1 MNSSPKSKNK
11 LSVYLIKQELIEF
24 ADIVREKCEKMNI
37 SGLGTFYY
45 IESRPRTPPWLR
57 KFFGGHLEESLF
69 KNASSK
75 GVLLTSV
82 KVNGESR
89 IFAVP
94 FGYGWNL
101 LEPGSWESR
110 FGLKVVVNIAEQDGV
125 RRIDKMNVSAIPKD
139 SSEQLSKFGVVNDF
153 GFDIEQDLLRGI
165 TAKTAASYSEDFGD
179 IVTGKD
185 PLTVSVKV
193 DHSSVKSFL
202 KVCYEQYQS
211 QRYKSTFEWIDQIK
225 SIQDPKLIEK
235 LDEKMIADII
245 GENHEK
251 VWMAVPEIIEWEKL
265 SGFSYRSSVPRAS
278 DIRLDEFLQSL
289 TKKAKE
295 DISLNTFKGKK
306 ISCLDVDDNPLKGPW
321 KAYECLHCELLHDEK
336 TYILSNGKWFEIDQ
350 GFAQTVRKNYEELRD
365 AQPARTLPPCKNQYE
380 GEYNEGVAEKEKDIH
395 CMDRELIPHGGR
407 YNKIEFCDLYTKK
420 KEIIHVKHYG
430 QSAVLGHLFWQG
442 VVSGEVFRDSTEF
455 RKKVNH
461 KLPADYQ
468 LQDPAEPPKFSEYTI
483 IFAIISASDRKLE
496 IPFFSKVALKNA
508 KRTLANLGF
517 KVRLQKIAG
526 STPERDTAED

>member
-1 MNSSPKSKNK
+1 MDSSPKSKNK

-24 ADIVREKCEKMNI
+24 ADIVRKKCEKTHIN
-37 SGLGTFYY
+37 GLGIFYY
-45 IESRPRTPPWLR
+45 VKSQPSKPPWLR
-57 KFFGGHLEESLF
+57 KFFGGHLDESLF

-89 IFAVP
+89 IFAIP

-110 FGLKVVVNIAEQDGV
+110 FGLKVAVNIAEQDGV

-193 DHSSVKSFL
+193 DHSNVKSFL
-202 KVCYEQYQS
+202 KACYEQYQS
-211 QRYKSTFEWIDQIK
+211 RRYKNTFEWIDQIK

-235 LDEKMIADII
+235 LDEKLIAGI
-245 GENHEK
+245 GSGNHEK

-265 SGFSYRSSVPRAS
+265 SGFSYRSRVPLAS
-278 DIRLDEFLQSL
+278 DIRLDGFLESL
-289 TKKAKE
+289 TQKAKE
-295 DISLNTFKGKK
+295 NISLNTFKKRK
-306 ISCLDVDDNPLKGPW
+306 ISCLDIDDKPLKGPW
-321 KAYECLHCELLHDEK
+321 KAYECLHCELLHNK
-336 TYILSNGKWFEIDQ
+336 RTYILSNGEWFEIDQ
-350 GFAQTVRKNYEELRD
+350 DFAQTVHRNYEELRD
-365 AQPARTLPPCKNQYE
+365 AQPARALPPCLGQYE
-380 GEYNEGVAEKEKDIH
+380 GSYNKEVAKEGKDIC
-395 CMDRELIPHGGR
+395 CMDRELIPHGGGH
-407 YNKIEFCDLYTKK
+407 NKIEFCDLYTKE

-430 QSAVLGHLFWQG
+430 QSSVLGHLFWQG
-442 VVSGEVFRDSTEF
+442 VVSGEVFLDSADF
-455 RKKVNH
+455 REKVNR
-461 KLPADYQ
+461 KLPAPYQ
-468 LQDPAEPPKFSEYTI
+468 QQDPVERPIASEYTI
-483 IFAIISASDRKLE
+483 IFAIISGSDRKLE

-508 KRTLANLGF
+508 KRTLINLGF
-517 KVRLQKIAG
+517 KVKLQKIAG
-526 STPERDTAED
+526 GKPEKDTVED